1 MIFLDFGRREMEFIE
16 FNMFKIG
23 AHVDNGV
30 KGTVVNL
37 QTRDGIQSTAFN
49 MFKIIGAQ
57 AVKL

>member
-1 MIFLDFGRREMEFIE
+1 MADERWNSIIE

-30 KGTVVNL
+30 KGTVVNRK
-37 QTRDGIQSTAFN
+37 TRDGIQSTAFN